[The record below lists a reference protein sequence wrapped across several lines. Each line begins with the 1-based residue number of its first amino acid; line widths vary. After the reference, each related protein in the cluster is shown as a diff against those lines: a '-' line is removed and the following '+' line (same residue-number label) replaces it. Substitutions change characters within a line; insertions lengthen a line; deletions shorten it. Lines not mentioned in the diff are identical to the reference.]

1 MLSVKYILTGWMMN
15 SGIYRI
21 TNKLNNKRY
30 IGSAVNL
37 AARWRTHR
45 FRLSNNNHHSIKLQR
60 SWSKHGEDTFTFE
73 VLEEVIKPSNIT
85 KKEWRSLILSREQY
99 YLDILLFASC
109 KDDRF
114 DKLGYNICRKAGSSL
129 GVVRSSTSRLRMK
142 QAQVNTS
149 NHPWRGHNLSKEH
162 RAKIS
167 LALTG
172 KTFQD
177 STRQLISK
185 NSAIR
190 KLSDDDRNEIL
201 CLLDKGIYQKDIAKQ
216 FGVTQSTI
224 SWIHN
229 RKFLEV

>member
-1 MLSVKYILTGWMMN
+1 MLSVKCILTGWMMN

-30 IGSAVNL
+30 IGSAIDL

-99 YLDILLFASC
+99 YLDIL
-109 KDDRF
+109 
-114 DKLGYNICRKAGSSL
+114 
-129 GVVRSSTSRLRMK
+129 
-142 QAQVNTS
+142 
-149 NHPWRGHNLSKEH
+149 
-162 RAKIS
+162 
-167 LALTG
+167 
-172 KTFQD
+172 
-177 STRQLISK
+177 
-185 NSAIR
+185 
-190 KLSDDDRNEIL
+190 